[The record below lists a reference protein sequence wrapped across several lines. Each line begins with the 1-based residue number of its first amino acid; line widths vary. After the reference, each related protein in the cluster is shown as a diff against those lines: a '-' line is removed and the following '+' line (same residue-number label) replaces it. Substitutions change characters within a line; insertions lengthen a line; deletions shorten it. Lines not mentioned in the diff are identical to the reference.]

1 MKSYEIL
8 ADYYDKLIIDAQGI
22 ADIVRFFTTHHYAND
37 VLEIAS
43 GTGAIT
49 EALLKKGYE
58 VIGFD
63 LSSSMIEKAKVKIN
77 EFDSKLFV
85 ADMRTFTIDKHFNN
99 IICFNDSLNYLSDIS
114 ELDNVFKRVY
124 DHLELNGVFMFDVH
138 SEQRL
143 LDLRNEYIEEGYL
156 DSTPYQWV
164 IDSEDDKIYHTL
176 TFYIDNTPISE
187 YHTQTVFTKEKIKD
201 LLMKNGFEYAIYT
214 DYDKPEDAE
223 GDKWFFVAKRR

>member
-8 ADYYDKLIIDAQGI
+8 ADYYDKLIIDAQEI
-22 ADIVRFFTTHHYAND
+22 ADIVRFFTTHHLYND
-37 VLEIAS
+37 VLELAC

-49 EALLKKGYE
+49 ETLLKKGYE

-63 LSSSMIEKAKVKIN
+63 LSSSMIAKAKAKIN
-77 EFDSKLFV
+77 ELDSKVFV

-99 IICFNDSLNYLSDIS
+99 IICFNDSLNYLSDIN
-114 ELDNVFKRVY
+114 ELDSVFKRVY

-156 DSTPYQWV
+156 DSTAYQWV
-164 IDSEDDKIYHTL
+164 IESEDDKIYHTL

-187 YHTQTVFTKEKIKD
+187 YHTQTVFAKDKIKD
-201 LLMKNGFEYAIYT
+201 LLLKNGFEFTIYT
-214 DYDKPEDAE
+214 DYNKPENAE